1 MNNVCEPYVRRRAI
15 RHMEKG
21 RVVIFAAGT
30 GNPFFTTDTAA
41 ALRAAEMMCDAMLK
55 ATQVDGVYSADP
67 KKVPNAIRYDSL
79 SYHQVL
85 AENLQVMDAA
95 AISLSPRKP
104 HPDPGV
110 FPGRQGRLRQ
120 GSARRRPGN
129 HYRRKI
135 TQKPGLR
142 VVSGLGRVGSET
154 WPKHISKDDMDRRMK
169 GAVATLKSELSGLR
183 TGRASA
189 ALLDPVKVE
198 AYGNMVPVNQV
209 GSIATPE
216 ARMITV
222 QVWDKGLAK
231 AVDKA
236 IRDAGLGLNPQMDG
250 QLLRIPLPELNQ
262 ERRKEL
268 SKLAAKYA
276 EAARVAVRNV
286 RRDGMDLLK
295 RLEKDHKIGQDDHHT
310 KGDELQKLTDANIK
324 DIDAA
329 LHAKEQEIMQV

>member
-1 MNNVCEPYVRRRAI
+1 M
-15 RHMEKG
+15 
-21 RVVIFAAGT
+21 
-30 GNPFFTTDTAA
+30 
-41 ALRAAEMMCDAMLK
+41 AEA
-55 ATQVDGVYSADP
+55 Y
-67 KKVPNAIRYDSL
+67 
-79 SYHQVL
+79 
-85 AENLQVMDAA
+85 
-95 AISLSPRKP
+95 
-104 HPDPGV
+104 
-110 FPGRQGRLRQ
+110 
-120 GSARRRPGN
+120 
-129 HYRRKI
+129 
-135 TQKPGLR
+135 
-142 VVSGLGRVGSET
+142 
-154 WPKHISKDDMDRRMK
+154 SKDELDRRMN
-169 GAVATLKSELSGLR
+169 GAVATLKSELAGLR

-198 AYGNMVPVNQV
+198 AYGNSVPINQV

-295 RLEKDHKIGQDDHHT
+295 KLEKDGKIGQDDHHT
-310 KGDELQKLTDANIK
+310 KGDELQKLTDAHVK
-324 DIDAA
+324 DIDTA
-329 LHAKEQEIMQV
+329 LHTKEQEIMQV

>member
-1 MNNVCEPYVRRRAI
+1 MA
-15 RHMEKG
+15 
-21 RVVIFAAGT
+21 
-30 GNPFFTTDTAA
+30 
-41 ALRAAEMMCDAMLK
+41 DA
-55 ATQVDGVYSADP
+55 Y
-67 KKVPNAIRYDSL
+67 N
-79 SYHQVL
+79 
-85 AENLQVMDAA
+85 
-95 AISLSPRKP
+95 
-104 HPDPGV
+104 
-110 FPGRQGRLRQ
+110 
-120 GSARRRPGN
+120 
-129 HYRRKI
+129 
-135 TQKPGLR
+135 
-142 VVSGLGRVGSET
+142 
-154 WPKHISKDDMDRRMK
+154 KDELDRRMN
-169 GAVATLKSELSGLR
+169 GGVATLKSELGGLR

-198 AYGNMVPVNQV
+198 AYGNSVPINQV

-250 QLLRIPLPELNQ
+250 QLLRIPLPELNE

-276 EAARVAVRNV
+276 EAARVSVRNV

-295 RLEKDHKIGQDDHHT
+295 KLEKDHKISQDDQHA
-310 KGDELQKLTDANIK
+310 KGEELQKLTDAHIK